1 MNTKVKDQIL
11 FIRNT
16 GLTNMFDLKRVREI
30 AVELDMPELVEFL
43 DEHSKEYGRFI
54 LYGDEKDNK

>member
-1 MNTKVKDQIL
+1 
-11 FIRNT
+11 
-16 GLTNMFDLKRVREI
+16 MFDLKRVREI